1 EQKASGHT
9 YLPSDWSKRNAIIQ
23 DVGNTL
29 PEVRMEYF
37 FAALLPPLR
46 RSLDPV
52 ATVEKL
58 KDKGQIVHDGWAC
71 LKGGL
76 AEADENECGDFKS
89 LVDIVQAIADAS
101 PHVKDKQLLIL
112 RQDPSQAPKANTRS
126 AKSRPYG
133 YLVKAGE
140 QEGAARWVDIGLC
153 AGYSKHGS
161 KKDRNDNVRLVVW
174 SMGQCMREDVRRRF
188 VYGMT
193 IENKT
198 MRLWI
203 MQDVKTV
210 VNMFQALMYAEEH
223 QVGWDPTVAYVVHKN
238 KGAADE
244 IELAEDNSPRVDIL
258 VRDEDGEETWFRTN
272 KPISDSGANW
282 PHGRGIRVWKAR
294 ELVMDERT
302 GEEKEIYD
310 YLVSEG

>member
-1 EQKASGHT
+1 
-9 YLPSDWSKRNAIIQ
+9 
-23 DVGNTL
+23 
-29 PEVRMEYF
+29 
-37 FAALLPPLR
+37 
-46 RSLDPV
+46 
-52 ATVEKL
+52 
-58 KDKGQIVHDGWAC
+58 
-71 LKGGL
+71 
-76 AEADENECGDFKS
+76 
-89 LVDIVQAIADAS
+89 
-101 PHVKDKQLLIL
+101 
-112 RQDPSQAPKANTRS
+112 
-126 AKSRPYG
+126 
-133 YLVKAGE
+133 
-140 QEGAARWVDIGLC
+140 
-153 AGYSKHGS
+153 
-161 KKDRNDNVRLVVW
+161 
-174 SMGQCMREDVRRRF
+174 
-188 VYGMT
+188 
-193 IENKT
+193 
-198 MRLWI
+198 

-302 GEEKEIYD
+302 GEEKEVGPDVALKDSYIAHDGQLQCYVLAQIYD